1 MVAADLLVAWFDVAL
16 DHETLYHSVKL
27 RIYLAAV
34 KNLTR
39 NTDLLLILLVG
50 VGVIS
55 IYDNSRV
62 GKILSMV
69 FVIKETKILVMI
81 VRDCLT
87 MFVYSATK
95 NSMGKRIAGC
105 LYFPASVNKAVC
117 TLSCNDG
124 IQHNAVV
131 TAGWVL
137 HTSRNIHTADS
148 QSVLLVL
155 YRTCTYSNVGEQVR
169 KVTVVLRVKHLISAC
184 KTALADSTHMHFTDS
199 DQTCKKVWFFLRIR
213 LMDHSLVS
221 FTCCTRFVCVNT
233 RDDENFVLDLFLYFA
248 KP

>member
-1 MVAADLLVAWFDVAL
+1 M
-16 DHETLYHSVKL
+16 
-27 RIYLAAV
+27 
-34 KNLTR
+34 
-39 NTDLLLILLVG
+39 
-50 VGVIS
+50 IS

-131 TAGWVL
+131 TTGRVL
-137 HTSRNIHTADS
+137 HTSRNIHAADS
-148 QSVLLVL
+148 ESVLLIFN
-155 YRTCTYSNVGEQVR
+155 RTCAYSNGGKQ
-169 KVTVVLRVKHLISAC
+169 I
-184 KTALADSTHMHFTDS
+184 
-199 DQTCKKVWFFLRIR
+199 
-213 LMDHSLVS
+213 
-221 FTCCTRFVCVNT
+221 
-233 RDDENFVLDLFLYFA
+233 
-248 KP
+248 